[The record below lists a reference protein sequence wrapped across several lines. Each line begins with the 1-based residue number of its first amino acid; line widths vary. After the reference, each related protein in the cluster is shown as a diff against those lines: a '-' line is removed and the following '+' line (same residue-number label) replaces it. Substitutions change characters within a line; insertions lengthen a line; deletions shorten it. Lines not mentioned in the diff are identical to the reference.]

1 MAWLDEKFTE
11 ASYYAT
17 FATGVSP
24 MKAKWLLWTL
34 PAILAGCGG
43 VGPNTPGETFR
54 APVPYQEVYRRAVDQ
69 ADYCLRGE
77 TEYPVTGGVDTAA
90 RTSQMVVKGDLIG
103 LLAQVDARA
112 IDDNSSEVTVKLAG
126 FNIWD
131 AKAGNAMKSAIL
143 FGVPSCTNYMPQ
155 TLTLPSAATVK

>member
-1 MAWLDEKFTE
+1 MDEKIAG

-17 FATGVSP
+17 FATGVFP
-24 MKAKWLLWTL
+24 MKAKWLMWAL

-43 VGPNTPGETFR
+43 VGSGSPGETFR
-54 APVPYQEVYRRAVDQ
+54 VPVPYQDVYRRAVDQ
-69 ADYCLRGE
+69 ADYCLRSV

-90 RTSQMVVKGDLIG
+90 RTSQMVVKSG
-103 LLAQVDARA
+103 LFGILAQVDARA
-112 IDDNSSEVTVKLAG
+112 VDDNSSEVTVKVAG

-131 AKAGNAMKSAIL
+131 DKAVSAMKGAIL

-155 TLTLPSAATVK
+155 APLLPSAAIAK